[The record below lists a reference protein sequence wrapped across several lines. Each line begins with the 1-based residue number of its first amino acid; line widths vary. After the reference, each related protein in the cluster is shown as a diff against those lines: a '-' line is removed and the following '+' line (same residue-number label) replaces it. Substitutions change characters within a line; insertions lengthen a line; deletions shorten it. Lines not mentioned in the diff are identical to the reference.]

1 MRTTIDAAGRLVIP
15 KALRRQLGLVGG
27 TVIEIVERG
36 GALEIRP
43 ADRAVTVDDTGDRPV
58 LRAVG
63 AVAKVPPLSVGD
75 VRTLVEQSRG

>member
-1 MRTTIDAAGRLVIP
+1 MRTTIDDAGRVVIP
-15 KALRRQLGLVGG
+15 KALRHQLGLVGG

-63 AVAKVPPLSVGD
+63 AVGEVPPLSVGD